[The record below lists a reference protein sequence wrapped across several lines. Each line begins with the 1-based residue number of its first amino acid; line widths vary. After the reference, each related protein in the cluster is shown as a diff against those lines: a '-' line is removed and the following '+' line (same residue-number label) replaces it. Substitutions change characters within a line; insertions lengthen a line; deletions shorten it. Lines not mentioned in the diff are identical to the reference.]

1 MNYKIGWLMGSVLL
15 GCSMT
20 AQANV
25 IVTPYVGFTGGGEVE
40 DQKERTYDLD
50 PSINYALSVETP
62 FEMGRI
68 GLFYSNQSSELQD
81 INNSIDVHYLQ
92 FQSSIYY
99 PLSQGWQTYVG
110 LGLGGSYTDA
120 DWVSDKYGFS
130 ASAFA
135 GLEYEF
141 SKNFAMTA
149 QIRWLGTVVDNDTSG
164 ACVLPTDGSSCIIK
178 FETDWMNQFQSNI
191 GFSFRF

>member
-1 MNYKIGWLMGSVLL
+1 MNNKLNWLVGSIFLS
-15 GCSMT
+15 CSMS

-25 IVTPYVGFTGGGEVE
+25 TITPFIGFAGGGAVE
-40 DQKERTYDLD
+40 DENGRDYDID
-50 PSINYALSVETP
+50 PAINYALSIETP
-62 FEMGRI
+62 LELGKI
-68 GLFYSNQSSELQD
+68 GLFYSNQSSELKD
-81 INNSIDVHYLQ
+81 VNNSSNIHYLQ

-99 PLSQGWQTYVG
+99 PVSPGWQTYIG
-110 LGLGGSYTDA
+110 LGLGGSYIDA
-120 DWVSDKYGFS
+120 DWVDDKYGFS

-141 SKNFAMTA
+141 SQNVALTA

-164 ACVLPTDGSSCIIK
+164 SCVLPTDGSNCVIK

-191 GFSFRF
+191 GLSFRF